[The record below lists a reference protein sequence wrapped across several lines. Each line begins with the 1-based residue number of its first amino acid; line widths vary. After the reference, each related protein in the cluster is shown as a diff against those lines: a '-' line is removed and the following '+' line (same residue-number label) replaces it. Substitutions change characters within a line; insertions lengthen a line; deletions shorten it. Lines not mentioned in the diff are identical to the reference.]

1 MLMNPHVGIHN
12 ESEIQNHLGDMD
24 PMRNYDDNNV
34 PERAL

>member
-1 MLMNPHVGIHN
+1 MLINLPVGIHN

-24 PMRNYDDNNV
+24 PMRNYDDNKI